1 MNKYT
6 PAATAAASAVAV
18 AGGGSD
24 VATNAATSSAS
35 VVHSSAPRNS
45 GGSGAGSGTTDALK
59 GSESEPSSA
68 VSKEGLTA
76 LYKFATG
83 NSHHGISLRETLIEV
98 GVNAVCGSDDAVM
111 RKHLFF
117 KVVRMRCIVLHCII
131 LFVLECF
138 VLYCT

>member
-18 AGGGSD
+18 AVAGGGGGGGSSSD

-98 GVNAVCGSDDAVM
+98 GVNAVYGSDDAVM
-111 RKHLFF
+111 R
-117 KVVRMRCIVLHCII
+117 
-131 LFVLECF
+131 
-138 VLYCT
+138 